1 MTFAATFK
9 IPTYA
14 VCYIEMGDAEGLDD
28 NDIKLIEDFVR
39 TNFPKGYVADWSKI
53 DQPYFSSCP
62 EFGKA
67 TDVVD
72 ADFYHL

>member
-1 MTFAATFK
+1 MKLAGTYK

-14 VCYIEMGDAEGLDD
+14 VCYIEYGDASGLNDD
-28 NDIKLIEDFVR
+28 DIQMIDDFVR
-39 TNFPKGYVADWSKI
+39 TNFPKGYIADWKNL
-53 DQPYFSSCP
+53 DHPYFSSYP

-72 ADFYHL
+72 ADFYHA